1 VKQATLLVAESNAN
15 ARALYEKMGFADT
28 SAFLAGTLVL

>member
-15 ARALYEKMGFADT
+15 ARALYEKMGFTDM
-28 SAFLAGTLVL
+28 SKFVAGVLVP